1 MNLKPPPP
9 LAFIVFLLA
18 GWISRPQLVVI
29 EYLKA
34 ENRMLRERS
43 YVVPSM
49 GPRIIQKLGRGLRG
63 SSVVETQHPTES
75 LTPTN

>member
-1 MNLKPPPP
+1 MGRLFHP
-9 LAFIVFLLA
+9 LLFFLAKCTRHSL
-18 GWISRPQLVVI
+18 IRQI
-29 EYLKA
+29 EFLHA